1 MQVEQLIIRAGKK
14 PIAPGGLCGWTAA
27 VSTHNPVLWGL
38 STASGAAVLGEAHTL
53 ASVAE
58 MLWRV
63 TPKVPAQK
71 VLWNPCAFCLCDLCL
86 GEEQLYTAMGTVRL
100 QMEYV
105 PSLSG

>member
-14 PIAPGGLCGWTAA
+14 PIAPEELCGWTAA

-38 STASGAAVLGEAHTL
+38 ATASGAAVLGEAHML

-58 MLWRV
+58 MLWSVLPRCRR
-63 TPKVPAQK
+63 KKCFGIPA
-71 VLWNPCAFCLCDLCL
+71 PSAFVIYAW
-86 GEEQLYTAMGTVRL
+86 ETEQLYTAMGTVRL

>member
-1 MQVEQLIIRAGKK
+1 MA
-14 PIAPGGLCGWTAA
+14 T

-38 STASGAAVLGEAHTL
+38 YTASGAAVLGEARTL

-71 VLWNPCAFCLCDLCL
+71 VLWNSCTSALLALLISAHMYSKVDD
-86 GEEQLYTAMGTVRL
+86 
-100 QMEYV
+100 V
-105 PSLSG
+105 PYHT